1 MAITKDNV
9 IGEVITAHP
18 ELIETFFQNGMMCI
32 GCPASQGESIE
43 QASQV
48 HGLDGE
54 LDRRSA
60 YQGSAKPTKHAD
72 GKIPAQPEST
82 DYWRCKNQSFKLV

>member
-1 MAITKDNV
+1 MKGVTYMAITKDNI
-9 IGEVITAHP
+9 IGDVITAHP

-48 HGLDGE
+48 HGIDADVLV
-54 LDRRSA
+54 SA
-60 YQGSAKPTKHAD
+60 LNDALKA
-72 GKIPAQPEST
+72 E
-82 DYWRCKNQSFKLV
+82 

>member
-32 GCPASQGESIE
+32 GCPASQG
-43 QASQV
+43 
-48 HGLDGE
+48 
-54 LDRRSA
+54 
-60 YQGSAKPTKHAD
+60 
-72 GKIPAQPEST
+72 
-82 DYWRCKNQSFKLV
+82 

>member
-32 GCPASQGESIE
+32 GCPASQMESIE
-43 QASQV
+43 EAAMV
-48 HGLDGE
+48 HGFDPNEFVKEVNLFVE
-54 LDRRSA
+54 KKMMVEEAS
-60 YQGSAKPTKHAD
+60 K
-72 GKIPAQPEST
+72 
-82 DYWRCKNQSFKLV
+82 

>member
-1 MAITKDNV
+1 MAITKDSV

-32 GCPASQGESIE
+32 GCPASQAESIG

-48 HGLDGE
+48 HGLD
-54 LDRRSA
+54 
-60 YQGSAKPTKHAD
+60 AD
-72 GKIPAQPEST
+72 VLIDALNDALAAQEA
-82 DYWRCKNQSFKLV
+82 